1 MSDET
6 KTQAEVE
13 SANRRKAFEA
23 NESRNRSRVDRL
35 SEIADNNEKVRA
47 GEMVETDEG
56 NLKLKDSMSDEARRE
71 AEAAHEAEEAERAL
85 AEMQARELQEE
96 GSQELSVTTELIEED
111 GSRGKQVDEQDDKE
125 GEPTSSDVKVVN
137 GETYYLTVVNGNEKW
152 LTLSQLRTAA
162 QKVESAD
169 QYLAAAAE
177 SVRNASRLDLSKKRD
192 EPSKVED
199 VDLEKTLSSAVMG
212 DQEAIKKLASVFKDL
227 KEVRAQPSE
236 VTPDVLQQID
246 ERWSFRRAAEWFD
259 EEYQD
264 LLTDPFLKDLV
275 YKRDSELANAQ
286 PKMPYKQR
294 LKTAG
299 DEIRGWIQKRTGAS
313 EVKVAPSEAKADRKK
328 TLVNVPSAAARQT
341 PVNDEEAE
349 ESVEQVIQQMAKAR
363 GQARAMVHRPVG
375 QR

>member
-1 MSDET
+1 MSDEV

-13 SANRRKAFEA
+13 AANRKKAFEA

-35 SEIADNNEKVRA
+35 SEIADNNEAVRA
-47 GEMVETDEG
+47 GEMVETEEG

-71 AEAAHEAEEAERAL
+71 TEAAREAQEAEQAL

-96 GSQELSVTTELIEED
+96 GSEAAVESTDQDGRPTEVEAE
-111 GSRGKQVDEQDDKE
+111 REKEQT
-125 GEPTSSDVKVVN
+125 PSDVKVVN

-177 SVRNASRLDLSKKRD
+177 SVRNASRLDLSKKQD

-212 DQEAIKKLASVFKDL
+212 NQEAIRKLASVFKDL
-227 KEVRAQPSE
+227 KEVRAKPSE

-264 LLTDPFLKDLV
+264 LLTDPFLKELV
-275 YKRDSELANAQ
+275 YKRDSELASSQ
-286 PKMPYKQR
+286 PKLPYKQR

-313 EVKVAPSEAKADRKK
+313 GVKAAPSEAKADRKK

-341 PVNDEEAE
+341 SVNDEEAE
-349 ESVEQVIQQMAKAR
+349 QSVEEVIQQMAKAR

>member
-1 MSDET
+1 MSDEA
-6 KTQAEVE
+6 KTQADVE
-13 SANRRKAFEA
+13 AANRRKAFEA

-35 SEIADNNEKVRA
+35 SEIADNNEAVRA

-71 AEAAHEAEEAERAL
+71 AEAAREAQEAEQAL

-96 GSQELSVTTELIEED
+96 GSEPV
-111 GSRGKQVDEQDDKE
+111 V
-125 GEPTSSDVKVVN
+125 EPTEEASARSAEVEAGAEKEQTPSDVKVVN

-152 LTLSQLRTAA
+152 LTLSQLRAAA

-177 SVRNASRLDLSKKRD
+177 SVRNASRLDLSRKQD

-212 DQEAIKKLASVFKDL
+212 DPEAIKKLASVFKDL
-227 KEVRAQPSE
+227 KEVRAKSSE

-264 LLTDPFLKDLV
+264 LLTDPFLKELV
-275 YKRDSELANAQ
+275 YKRDSELATSQ
-286 PKMPYKQR
+286 PKLPYKQR

-299 DEIRGWIQKRTGAS
+299 DEIRGWIQKRTGTS
-313 EVKVAPSEAKADRKK
+313 GVKAAPSEAKADRKK

-349 ESVEQVIQQMAKAR
+349 ETVEQVIQQMAKAR
-363 GQARAMVHRPVG
+363 GQARAMVHRPAG

>member
-1 MSDET
+1 MNDEV

-13 SANRRKAFEA
+13 AANRRKAVEVNEA
-23 NESRNRSRVDRL
+23 RNRSRVDRL
-35 SEIADNNEKVRA
+35 AEIADNNEAMRA

-71 AEAAHEAEEAERAL
+71 AEAAREAEEAEQAL
-85 AEMQARELQEE
+85 AEMQARQLQEE
-96 GSQELSVTTELIEED
+96 GSETATD
-111 GSRGKQVDEQDDKE
+111 PGEQDDTSQARVEAEVEKE
-125 GEPTSSDVKVVN
+125 QTPSDVKVVN

-152 LTLSQLRTAA
+152 LTLSQLRAAA

-177 SVRNASRLDLSKKRD
+177 SVRNASRLDLSPKRD

-227 KEVRAQPSE
+227 KEVRAKPSE

-264 LLTDPFLKDLV
+264 LLTDPFLKELV
-275 YKRDSELANAQ
+275 YKRDSELANSQ

-299 DEIRGWIQKRTGAS
+299 DEIRGWIQKRTGAAG
-313 EVKVAPSEAKADRKK
+313 VKVVPSETKAERKK

-349 ESVEQVIQQMAKAR
+349 ESVEEVIQKMAKAR
-363 GQARAMVHRPVG
+363 GQARAMVHRPAG

>member
-1 MSDET
+1 MSDEV

-13 SANRRKAFEA
+13 SANRKKAFEA
-23 NESRNRSRVDRL
+23 NEARNRSRVDRL
-35 SEIADNNEKVRA
+35 SEIADNNEAMRA
-47 GEMVETDEG
+47 GEMAETDDG
-56 NLKLKDSMSDEARRE
+56 NLRLKESTSDEARRE
-71 AEAAHEAEEAERAL
+71 AEAARESEEAEQAL
-85 AEMQARELQEE
+85 AEMQARALQEE
-96 GSQELSVTTELIEED
+96 GSEGAATETADREAATAEA
-111 GSRGKQVDEQDDKE
+111 E
-125 GEPTSSDVKVVN
+125 GEEEEEKPTASDVKVVN

-152 LTLSQLRTAA
+152 LTLGQLRTAA

-177 SVRNASRLDLSKKRD
+177 SVRNASRLDLSKKQD

-212 DQEAIKKLASVFKDL
+212 DQEAIKKLASVFKGL
-227 KEVRAQPSE
+227 QEVRAKSSE

-264 LLTDPFLKDLV
+264 LLTDPFLKELV
-275 YKRDSELANAQ
+275 YKRDSELANSQ

-294 LKTAG
+294 LKAAG

-313 EVKVAPSEAKADRKK
+313 GVKAAPSEAKADRKK

-349 ESVEQVIQQMAKAR
+349 ETVEQVIQQMAKAR
-363 GQARAMVHRPVG
+363 GQARAMVHRPAG